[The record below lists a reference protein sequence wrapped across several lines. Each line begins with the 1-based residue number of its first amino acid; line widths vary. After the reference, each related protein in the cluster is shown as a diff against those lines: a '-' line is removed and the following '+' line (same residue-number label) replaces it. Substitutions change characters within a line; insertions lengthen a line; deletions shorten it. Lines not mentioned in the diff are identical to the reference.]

1 MTQEK
6 KEERGADSQGHG
18 EGLPRASAAACPAGG
33 RSTGEDGGWRHLQQ
47 EEPSKADVEIA
58 LLGGGVESGAEQL
71 LLFSALAESTGI
83 GNLLE
88 MCALVWASHTVGSVT
103 PRDSHVSR

>member
-33 RSTGEDGGWRHLQQ
+33 RSTGEDGGWRH
-47 EEPSKADVEIA
+47 SKKSHQKQMWKQ
-58 LLGGGVESGAEQL
+58 LCWGGGGVGGQNSYCSSL
-71 LLFSALAESTGI
+71 L
-83 GNLLE
+83 
-88 MCALVWASHTVGSVT
+88 
-103 PRDSHVSR
+103 